1 MSQLIEKIRH
11 AVIGQRRAVETPFGI
26 KPLIYADYTASGRS
40 LEFVEDVI
48 HKQVMPVY
56 ANTHTETTYTGAQT
70 TAWRESARKMIR
82 SAVNGTDEDK
92 VIFVGSGA
100 TAAINRFIDVLNL
113 RGQQKVGKTGGR
125 KVVLV
130 GPYEHH
136 SNELPWRESAAE
148 VLVIPL
154 DSQGRLSLQALQ
166 QTLQSV
172 QEAEIIIGSFSAASN
187 VTGIKTDV
195 DAVTRLLKSFGALV
209 CWDYAAA
216 GPYTAIDMT
225 DKDAVFLSPHK
236 FVGGPGTPGVLVAKS
251 KWFRNA
257 VPVVPGGGTVSF
269 VTPEKHV
276 YISDIERREE
286 AGTPAIIESI
296 RAGLVVSLQKQVGI
310 DVIES
315 RERDMA
321 RYVMQRL
328 QSIPDVQVL
337 GSADAERLP
346 IFSLR
351 FWHNGRELHYGF
363 IVSLLNDLFGIQ
375 VRGGCSCAGPY
386 AHHLL
391 GLSVQQSEAI
401 ESAVSQGA
409 SIMRP
414 GWVRLNFNYFIDDE
428 EREFLI
434 SAIELV
440 ARYGWKLL
448 PSYCYDTGSG
458 VWRFAGQSNDKG
470 DPVAE
475 IDWLNMQPGSI
486 ASLGP
491 ESLAQT
497 LSEAERHLAI
507 SPAADNRSAFSMSS
521 VFPEHE
527 SLRWFVSPDEVVCN
541 DL

>member
-1 MSQLIEKIRH
+1 MSQLIEKIRQS
-11 AVIGQRRAVETPFGI
+11 VIGQRQPLRTPFGV

-40 LEFVEDVI
+40 LDFIEDLI
-48 HKQVMPVY
+48 QTQVMPVY

-82 SAVNGTDEDK
+82 AAVNGTAEDK

-113 RGQQKVGKTGGR
+113 RCPDKSGKQAGR

-136 SNELPWRESAAE
+136 SNELPWRESAAD
-148 VLVIPL
+148 VCVIPL
-154 DSQGRLSLQALQ
+154 DSQGRLDLQALQ
-166 QTLQSV
+166 RTLESAQG
-172 QEAEIIIGSFSAASN
+172 AELIIGSFSAASN

-195 DAVTRLLKSFGALV
+195 DAVTRILKSYGALA

-236 FVGGPGTPGVLVAKS
+236 FVGGPGTPGVLIAKS
-251 KWFRNA
+251 RWFQNA
-257 VPVVPGGGTVSF
+257 VPVMPGGGTVSF
-269 VTPEKHV
+269 VTPDDHV

-296 RAGLVVSLQKQVGI
+296 RAGLVVSLQQQVGT
-310 DVIES
+310 DLIEK
-315 RERDMA
+315 RERNMA
-321 RYVMQRL
+321 NYVMQRL
-328 QSIPDVQVL
+328 QAIQGVEVL
-337 GSADAERLP
+337 GSAEAERLP

-351 FWHNGRELHYGF
+351 FRHDGRELHYGF

-391 GLSVQQSEAI
+391 GLSAQHSKAI
-401 ESAVSQGA
+401 EAAVSQGA

-428 EREFLI
+428 ERDFLI

-440 ARYGWKLL
+440 ARYGWRLL
-448 PSYCYDTGSG
+448 PCYQYDKVAG
-458 VWRFAGQSNDKG
+458 VWRFAGQRNEKP
-470 DPVAE
+470 DPVAA
-475 IDWLNMQPGSI
+475 IDWLNLQSRSI
-486 ASLGP
+486 ESLGP
-491 ESLAQT
+491 DSLAQT
-497 LSEAERHLAI
+497 LQEAEKHLRAAPVVGRHA
-507 SPAADNRSAFSMSS
+507 AFSIPTA
-521 VFPEHE
+521 FPEHE
-527 SLRWFVSPDEVVCN
+527 SVRWFVSPDEVVCN
-541 DL
+541 EL